1 MADLSDERAF
11 YYVDGI
17 PTKGVWIDLD
27 QITDEDDIKQ
37 ALADAGLIP
46 TDDDE
51 DDQNTGTP
59 VYDGDLL
66 VATVEGALA
75 PHFLSKYDT
84 FDLGEFKECVEE
96 CDSDRIDYDH
106 AAAYI
111 NWAGSWSLRNFEDA
125 RCGKYDSEVAYA
137 EELFDECYLHDVPES
152 VRYYVD
158 YEKFARDLFMSDY
171 YFDDDTGYV
180 FRSC

>member
-27 QITDEDDIKQ
+27 SITDEDDIKQ

-46 TDDDE
+46 TDDE
-51 DDQNTGTP
+51 DQVTGTP
-59 VYDGDLL
+59 QYDGDLL
-66 VATVEGALA
+66 VATVEGNLA
-75 PHFLSKYDT
+75 KHFLSRYDT
-84 FDLGEFKECVEE
+84 FDLKGFKECAEE
-96 CDSDRIDYDH
+96 CDAERINYDH

-111 NWAGSWSLRNFEDA
+111 DWAGSWNLRDFEDA
-125 RCGKYDSEVAYA
+125 RCGKYNSEVAYA
-137 EELFDECYLHDVPES
+137 EELFDECYLSNLPES
-152 VRYYVD
+152 ARDYID
-158 YEKFARDLFMSDY
+158 YEKFARDLFASDY

-180 FRSC
+180 FRRC